1 MKLDDQLER
10 RLADT
15 AARARELLGL
25 AAQPATDLDE
35 LRALIGALRDWLP
48 ATELAE
54 GSIEEQESALE
65 RLRQRFEARFEA
77 LDRVQTAIAE
87 LREVTSPREM
97 LLRAP
102 AVLCTGSSFER
113 AVLSLVKGGRM
124 VAEAAYFAGD
134 PGGAAAVLAQLQKSP
149 LRLEHPLI
157 ETEVLRRRRATIVV
171 DAGVHPRVDRETAR
185 LMGWRSYAAAPLGVG
200 SQVVGVV
207 HADRGAGQP
216 LDVLDRDVLWEFATG
231 LAQAYESSVL
241 RRTLRDERDQMR
253 EYLEWLR
260 ARSSELT
267 DAPVT
272 LAVGGHAPVTL
283 AAGRHAPVTLAAGR
297 HAPVT
302 LAAGGHAP
310 LPPPLSPSLSRSP
323 PATAWAGPGNTR
335 DDRVVFEGLL
345 TRRELDVLR
354 LLAEGATNRQVA
366 DALVIS
372 SGTVKFHVGSILRK
386 LHAANRAEAVT
397 RYLRLMGMRVP

>member
-10 RLADT
+10 RLSDHAT
-15 AARARELLGL
+15 RARQLLDL
-25 AAQPATDLDE
+25 PAQPGTDLDE
-35 LRALIGALRDWLP
+35 LRELIRSLRSR
-48 ATELAE
+48 LAPKE
-54 GSIEEQESALE
+54 PTGGSVDDQESALE
-65 RLRQRFEARFEA
+65 RLRERFEGRFAA

-97 LLRAP
+97 LHRAP
-102 AVLCTGSSFER
+102 AIMCAGSAFER
-113 AVLSLVKGGRM
+113 AILSLVNGGRLI
-124 VAEAAYFAGD
+124 AETAHFAGD
-134 PGGAAAVLAQLQKSP
+134 SEAAATILAELQSSP

-157 ETEVLRRRRATIVV
+157 ETELMRRRRATIVV
-171 DAGVHPRVDRETAR
+171 DADVNPRVDRQTAG
-185 LMGWRSYAAAPLGVG
+185 LMGWRSYAAAPL
-200 SQVVGVV
+200 VVGAHVIGLI
-207 HADRGAGQP
+207 HADRGAGHA

-241 RRTLRDERDQMR
+241 RRTLRDERDQMG
-253 EYLEWLR
+253 EFLEWLR
-260 ARSSELT
+260 VRSSELT
-267 DAPVT
+267 DAPVR
-272 LAVGGHAPVTL
+272 LSAGGQAPVHPPVSL
-283 AAGRHAPVTLAAGR
+283 AAGVPPGAAAGTS
-297 HAPVT
+297 V
-302 LAAGGHAP
+302 GG
-310 LPPPLSPSLSRSP
+310 
-323 PATAWAGPGNTR
+323 R

-372 SGTVKFHVGSILRK
+372 GGTVKFHVGSILRK

>member
-1 MKLDDQLER
+1 MKLDEQLQR
-10 RLADT
+10 RLDDQ
-15 AARARELLGL
+15 AALARGLLGV
-25 AAQPATDLDE
+25 PARPEADVDLDE
-35 LRALIGALRDWLP
+35 LRALIATLRGRLQTDERQP
-48 ATELAE
+48 
-54 GSIEEQESALE
+54 GSAADQASALD
-65 RLRQRFEARFEA
+65 RLRHRFESRFEA
-77 LDRVQTAIAE
+77 LDRVQGAVGE

-97 LLRAP
+97 LVRAP
-102 AVLCTGSSFER
+102 AVLCARSAFER
-113 AVLSLVKGGRM
+113 AILSLVKGGRM
-124 VAEAAYFAGD
+124 VAESTYYAGD
-134 PGGAAAVLAQLQKSP
+134 ARAAGAVLAQLQANP

-157 ETEVLRRRRATIVV
+157 ETELLRRRRATIVV

-185 LMGWRSYAAAPLGVG
+185 LMGWHSYAAAPLVVG
-200 SQVVGVV
+200 SQVVGVI
-207 HADRGAGQP
+207 HADRGAGQA

-241 RRTLRDERDQMR
+241 RRTLRDEREQMR
-253 EYLEWLR
+253 EFLEWLR

-272 LAVGGHAPVTL
+272 LS
-283 AAGRHAPVTLAAGR
+283 
-297 HAPVT
+297 
-302 LAAGGHAP
+302 AGGHAP
-310 LPPPLSPSLSRSP
+310 LQPPAPPPAAT
-323 PATAWAGPGNTR
+323 PASAR

-386 LHAANRAEAVT
+386 LHASNRAEAVT